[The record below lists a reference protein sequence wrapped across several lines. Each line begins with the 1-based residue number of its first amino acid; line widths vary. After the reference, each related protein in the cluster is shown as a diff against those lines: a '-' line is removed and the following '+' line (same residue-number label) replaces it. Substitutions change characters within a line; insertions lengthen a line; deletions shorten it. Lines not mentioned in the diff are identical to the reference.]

1 MKNHIKI
8 GFTVFFLA
16 ILLSQLSLAQNSETN
31 DAGIIFEIDNEL
43 WKPLIKSVYEADY
56 TLHESCYHPAAV
68 MVFEMNNKSSSGKEW
83 LEGRVKPGFAERKGK
98 PKTTYLKMRFDKR
111 IHNKESAFETGIFL
125 FSSIKDG
132 IRKTSYIH
140 FEFLI
145 TKANGKW
152 QLLMENQRKRGTLE
166 DWESLPKASEIE

>member
-8 GFTVFFLA
+8 GFTIFLSA
-16 ILLSQLSLAQNSETN
+16 ILLSKMSLAQNSKTKDTE
-31 DAGIIFEIDNEL
+31 IISEIDNEL
-43 WKPLIKSVYEADY
+43 WKPLIKSVYDADY

-83 LEGRVKPGFAERKGK
+83 LEGRVKPGFAERKGQ

-111 IHNKESAFETGIFL
+111 INNEVTAFETGIFL

-132 IRKTSYIH
+132 VRNTSYIH
-140 FEFLI
+140 FEFLM
-145 TKANGKW
+145 TKENGKW
-152 QLLMENQRKRGTLE
+152 ELLMENQRKRGTLE
-166 DWESLPKASEIE
+166 DWESLPAISEIE